1 MSSNTSAEV
10 SIPSLVTSEDF
21 HGQSFTSVVTINKTW
36 CQRNK
41 QVTKHAGVN
50 LKKKRLMTDNTSA
63 EMRIP
68 FLVTQEECHG
78 QSFSSVVIIK
88 HDAKEINKL

>member
-1 MSSNTSAEV
+1 MLELIFFVKKKNKQQFMSSNTSAEV

-21 HGQSFTSVVTINKTW
+21 QGQSFTSVVTINKTW

-50 LKKKRLMTDNTSA
+50 
-63 EMRIP
+63 
-68 FLVTQEECHG
+68 
-78 QSFSSVVIIK
+78 FSK
-88 HDAKEINKL
+88 NG